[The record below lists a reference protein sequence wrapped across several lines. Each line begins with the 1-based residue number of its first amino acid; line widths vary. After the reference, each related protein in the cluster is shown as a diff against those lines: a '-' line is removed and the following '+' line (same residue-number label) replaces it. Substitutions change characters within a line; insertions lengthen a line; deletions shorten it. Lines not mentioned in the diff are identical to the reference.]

1 MIGMSQIKKKT
12 MQGIAIGAGIGV
24 VGIGLTL
31 WWSIST
37 INSYKTGT
45 NKKFNDTYNQDVAV
59 LTQDVIQ
66 GEVIE
71 ESMITTV
78 NVHKKTV
85 PTGALNKSEIAGK
98 VAKYNIAA
106 NVPLT
111 DSMVTTEIIDADIRS
126 QEINTVVMPSDLIEG
141 DYVDIRIMYPNGT
154 DYIVLAQK
162 QVDMIEGQTMWL
174 NLAEDERL
182 LLNSAMVD
190 SFLNSGTKLYATKYA
205 DSDSQIKV
213 AADIAPETADTDDED
228 EDLDTSSTTKKST
241 SSTTSTTNKS
251 LTASDNA
258 TAIVQGKLTESIKS
272 EIDAI
277 KSEDTDTAVNAI
289 FDLILKYKSF
299 ANAVTRTTENY
310 QPNAQVMAMMQS
322 NKNILDEAKE
332 KLSAEARANIE
343 NGINNYKSDSGDDY
357 NNVVSGAQESITNQ
371 KTLRNELLNPTTLV
385 E

>member
-37 INSYKTGT
+37 IKSYETGT
-45 NKKFNDTYNQDVAV
+45 NKKFNARYNQDVAV

-71 ESMITTV
+71 DSMVTTV
-78 NVHKKTV
+78 SVHKKTV
-85 PTGALNKSEIAGK
+85 PSGALNRSDISGK

-111 DSMVTTEIIDADIRS
+111 DSMLTTEIIDADIRS
-126 QEINTVVMPSDLIEG
+126 QEINTVVMPSDLDEG
-141 DYVDIRIMYPNGT
+141 NYVDIRIMYPNGT

-162 QVDMIEGQTMWL
+162 QVEKISGQTMWL

-213 AADIAPETADTDDED
+213 AADIALENSDTDED
-228 EDLDTSSTTKKST
+228 TTSTNTNTSTT
-241 SSTTSTTNKS
+241 TTTTNKS

-258 TAIVQGKLTESIKS
+258 TAVVQGQLRETIKS
-272 EIDAI
+272 EIDSI
-277 KSEDTDTAVNAI
+277 KTDDTDSAVNAI
-289 FDLILKYKSF
+289 FNLILKYKSF

-322 NKNILDEAKE
+322 NKNILEEAKS

-343 NGINNYKSDSGDDY
+343 NGINNYKSDSGEDY

-371 KTLRNELLNPTTLV
+371 KTLRNELLNPATTAA

>member
-12 MQGIAIGAGIGV
+12 MQGVAIGASIGV

-45 NKKFNDTYNQDVAV
+45 NKKFNATYNQDVAV

-162 QVDMIEGQTMWL
+162 QVEMIEGQTMWI

-213 AADIAPETADTDDED
+213 AADIAPETADTDED
-228 EDLDTSSTTKKST
+228 DDDTI
-241 SSTTSTTNKS
+241 TSTTNKS

-371 KTLRNELLNPTTLV
+371 KTLRNELLNPTTTV

>member
-12 MQGIAIGAGIGV
+12 IQGIAIGASIGV

-37 INSYKTGT
+37 IKSYETGT
-45 NKKFNDTYNQDVAV
+45 NKKFNAKYNQDVAV

-71 ESMITTV
+71 DSMVTTV
-78 NVHKKTV
+78 NIHKKTV
-85 PTGALNKSEIAGK
+85 PTGALKKSDIAGK

-111 DSMVTTEIIDADIRS
+111 DSMLTTEIIDADIRT
-126 QEINTVVMPSDLIEG
+126 QEINTVVMPSDLDEG

-162 QVDMIEGQTMWL
+162 QVGKISGQTMWL

-213 AADIAPETADTDDED
+213 AADIAPEKTNEDDTDT
-228 EDLDTSSTTKKST
+228 TSSTT
-241 SSTTSTTNKS
+241 TTNKS

-258 TAIVQGKLTESIKS
+258 TAVVQGKLTETIKS
-272 EIDAI
+272 EIDSI
-277 KSEDTDTAVNAI
+277 KTDDTDSAVNAI

-322 NKNILDEAKE
+322 NKNILEEAKS

-371 KTLRNELLNPTTLV
+371 KSLRNELLNPATV
-385 E
+385 AAE

>member
-12 MQGIAIGAGIGV
+12 MQGIAIGASIGV

-37 INSYKTGT
+37 INSYEKGT
-45 NKKFNDTYNQDVAV
+45 NKKFNATYNQDVAV

-71 ESMITTV
+71 DSMVTTIS
-78 NVHKKTV
+78 VHKKTV
-85 PTGALNKSEIAGK
+85 PTGALKKSDISGK

-111 DSMVTTEIIDADIRS
+111 KSMLTTEIIDADIRS
-126 QEINTVVMPSDLIEG
+126 QEINTVVMPSDLDEG
-141 DYVDIRIMYPNGT
+141 NYVDIRIMYPNGT

-162 QVDMIEGQTMWL
+162 QVEKISGQTMWL

-205 DSDSQIKV
+205 DSDSQIKI
-213 AADIAPETADTDDED
+213 AADIALEDNNTTNDDTD
-228 EDLDTSSTTKKST
+228 TTTSTT
-241 SSTTSTTNKS
+241 TTNKS

-258 TAIVQGKLTESIKS
+258 TAVVQGQLRETIKS
-272 EIDAI
+272 EIDSI
-277 KSEDTDTAVNAI
+277 KTDDTDSAVNAI

-310 QPNAQVMAMMQS
+310 QPNAQVMAMMQA
-322 NKNILDEAKE
+322 NKNILEEAKA

-343 NGINNYKSDSGDDY
+343 NGINNYKSDNGDDY

-371 KTLRNELLNPTTLV
+371 KTLRNELLNPATTA

>member
-12 MQGIAIGAGIGV
+12 IQGIAIGAGIGV

-37 INSYKTGT
+37 IKSYETGT
-45 NKKFNDTYNQDVAV
+45 NKKFNATYNQDVAV

-71 ESMITTV
+71 DSMVTTV

-85 PTGALNKSEIAGK
+85 PTGALKRSDIAGK

-111 DSMVTTEIIDADIRS
+111 DSMLTTEIIDADIRS
-126 QEINTVVMPSDLIEG
+126 QEINTVVMPSDLDEG

-162 QVDMIEGQTMWL
+162 QVEKISGQTMWL

-213 AADIAPETADTDDED
+213 AADIALENSDTDE
-228 EDLDTSSTTKKST
+228 ETTSTNTNTSTTT
-241 SSTTSTTNKS
+241 TTNKS

-258 TAIVQGKLTESIKS
+258 TAVVQGQLRETIKS
-272 EIDAI
+272 EIDSI
-277 KSEDTDTAVNAI
+277 KTDDTDSAVNAI
-289 FDLILKYKSF
+289 FNLILKYKSF

-310 QPNAQVMAMMQS
+310 QPNAQVMAMMQA
-322 NKNILDEAKE
+322 NKNILEEAKT
-332 KLSAEARANIE
+332 KLSAEARTLIE

-357 NNVVSGAQESITNQ
+357 ENVVSGAQESITNQ
-371 KTLRNELLNPTTLV
+371 KTLRNELLSPASTVT